1 MRVMVWAL
9 TLGLLAGVA
18 CGDGGAVSSAC
29 KSDESC
35 LSGDAVRCVA
45 GSCVVPRCPMGSRY
59 VAGGRFR
66 QGCNAMEADCESSAQ
81 PAHSV
86 TLSSGFCLAEHE
98 ISVAEYRRCLGQG
111 TCTAP
116 VAPESLA
123 SLRCSSD
130 RATWTE
136 GATGDETLAMS
147 CLLWSEAVAYCT
159 SVGGRLPTE
168 AEWEHAARGRDDRS
182 FPWGTSDPVSCDQ
195 GANFL
200 GLGCSGLPW
209 STVAS
214 ERSGSM
220 LRGAFGQVDLAGN
233 LSEWV
238 ADYFDA
244 KAYGSCSAGCED
256 PAGPGAG
263 EVRVRRGG
271 TFLSPASELR
281 SYAREFHRPS
291 GPRSDLIGAR
301 CAFDLAR

>member
-9 TLGLLAGVA
+9 TLGLLAGAA

-29 KSDESC
+29 KSDDRVSLGMRCAALPGAASC
-35 LSGDAVRCVA
+35 RA
-45 GSCVVPRCPMGSRY
+45 VPRGVAMSRA
-59 VAGGRFR
+59 VAFDR
-66 QGCNAMEADCESSAQ
+66 AVTPWKPTASSAQ

-98 ISVAEYRRCLGQG
+98 LSVAEYRRCLGQG

-116 VAPESLA
+116 SRRVAGQPALLQRSRNL
-123 SLRCSSD
+123 D
-130 RATWTE
+130 R
-136 GATGDETLAMS
+136 GATGDETLPMS
-147 CLLWSEAVAYCT
+147 CLLWSEAAAYCT

-182 FPWGTSDPVSCDQ
+182 FSWGTNDPVSCDQ

-220 LRGAFGQVDLAGN
+220 LRGAFGQVDLA
-233 LSEWV
+233 EI
-238 ADYFDA
+238 
-244 KAYGSCSAGCED
+244 C
-256 PAGPGAG
+256 
-263 EVRVRRGG
+263 
-271 TFLSPASELR
+271 
-281 SYAREFHRPS
+281 PS
-291 GPRSDLIGAR
+291 GWPTTSTPRPTGPATRAAKIRRDQGRAR
-301 CAFDLAR
+301 CAFVGRNLLESGE